1 MKVRAC
7 RGGWFSER
15 PSIAMSTPPS
25 ARRPH
30 GKLAPAAVI
39 AVLIWALPRPAL
51 ACRVELEGAD
61 SAAWRAAAVALEGE
75 LAAEDCAGVELAVG
89 ESAARLTFTTRDG
102 RSAER
107 TLVDPAELTAT
118 VAALR
123 VTIPEPPPAAPEAAN
138 EAPAAHAAPPAR
150 RAATAPPALE
160 PESPDAGAIFALSS
174 GTRGG
179 GAALFSPVL
188 GASASLM
195 LDRWELGVT
204 GAFEFQYFDLASHS
218 AADRRS
224 SAVALGVIVGRREPI
239 SGFAL
244 LYGGRLSVVAL
255 LHEDR
260 DHGEAEG
267 RAGAFAGVALPRTG
281 GVRLRAD
288 LGADVVG
295 AHPGFSEET
304 PVGESRGPITPQ
316 WAVSLLVG
324 VEIGGR

>member
-1 MKVRAC
+1 MKVRAF

-15 PSIAMSTPPS
+15 AWFAMSTPPS

-30 GKLAPAAVI
+30 GKFAPATALAV
-39 AVLIWALPRPAL
+39 AALICTLPRPAL
-51 ACRVELEGAD
+51 ACRVELAGAD
-61 SAAWRAAAVALEGE
+61 SAAWRAAAAALE
-75 LAAEDCAGVELAVG
+75 LAADDCARVDVAVG
-89 ESAARLTFTTRDG
+89 ESGARLTFTTRDG

-107 TLVDPAELTAT
+107 TLVDPAELGST

-123 VTIPEPPPAAPEAAN
+123 VTVPEPPPSAPESSK
-138 EAPAAHAAPPAR
+138 EAPAARATMPAR
-150 RAATAPPALE
+150 EPTTAPDALE
-160 PESPDAGAIFALSS
+160 PESSDAGAIFALSS

-179 GAALFSPVL
+179 GNALFSPVL

-224 SAVALGVIVGRREPI
+224 SAVALGVMVGRREPI

-244 LYGGRLSVVAL
+244 LYGARLSVVAL

-260 DHGEAEG
+260 DHGQAEG

-281 GVRLRAD
+281 GVRFRAD

-304 PVGESRGPITPQ
+304 PVGESRGPITPE
-316 WAVSLLVG
+316 WAVTGLIG
-324 VEIGGR
+324 VEIGGP